1 MSGSRALAL
10 LFLVGCT
17 TAAPK
22 TGAPDGTVAGDGS
35 AGDSAG
41 PLEDEDSGG
50 GTAPTAGFGGCGE
63 RVHFSTLDA
72 AACVTA
78 AACTWA
84 GDQPYAYLGH
94 EVWAGEDI
102 DGDAV
107 PDIAISATLHDGPA
121 GADAGQVLLLSGAAV
136 TAGEVGPGGLGVV
149 AVVDGATPGA
159 SLGSALA
166 SAGDTDG
173 DGVFELAIGARGHDP
188 GGLPGAGAVLLV
200 SGTTGTVASPATETP
215 ATRISG
221 TQPWSRVGS
230 SLAGGADVDGDGL
243 DEVVLSSALRDPELG
258 DDLQGPGR
266 ASLFLGQAAGHGAEL
281 TIADADHAWAGSGTD
296 MAGHALAMG
305 DLDGDGYAELAIGA
319 PYAVGLRGRVVV
331 VAGGP
336 VLTSGTLSEPEA
348 FLDGSAAGDVFGWT
362 LAVADL
368 TGDGHPELIVGA
380 PLADTDELSTSGEVT
395 VYDGSGGIHL
405 GMAPLATV
413 RGHWDDQQLGTGLS
427 VGRPVAGAAPVLA
440 MGAVDAMHGLQTH
453 AGRLFLASG
462 DALTGEHSA
471 GTLPIQLHGAAS
483 KDYLGRTSA
492 FADLDGDGQDE
503 LLLGSAYVNT
513 DTATDA
519 GSLWLFW
526 GG

>member
-1 MSGSRALAL
+1 MSGLRSIVLVL
-10 LFLVGCT
+10 LVACS
-17 TAAPK
+17 TATPK
-22 TGAPDGTVAGDGS
+22 PSANDGTVPGDGGADDS
-35 AGDSAG
+35 GPEDGLDGDSG
-41 PLEDEDSGG
+41 D
-50 GTAPTAGFGGCGE
+50 GTVPAAFGSCGE
-63 RVHFSTLDA
+63 RVSYSTLDSA
-72 AACVTA
+72 GCVTA
-78 AACTWA
+78 AACVWA
-84 GDQPYAYLGH
+84 GSQPYAYLGH

-102 DGDAV
+102 DGDSV
-107 PDIAISATLHDGPA
+107 PDVALSATLHDGPA

-136 TAGEVGPGGLGVV
+136 AAGEQGPAGLGVI
-149 AVVDGATPGA
+149 AVLDGATLGA

-173 DGVFELAIGARGHDP
+173 DGVVELAVGARGHDP
-188 GGLPGAGAVLLV
+188 GGLPGAGAVLLF
-200 SGTTGTVASPATETP
+200 SGTTGTVASPAAETP
-215 ATRISG
+215 TTRISG

-243 DEVVLSSALRDPELG
+243 DELVLSSALRDPELG

-266 ASLFLGQAAGHGAEL
+266 ANLFLGQSAGHGAEL
-281 TIADADHAWAGSGTD
+281 TIADADHAWVGSGTD

-305 DLDGDGYAELAIGA
+305 DLDGDGYAEIAIA
-319 PYAVGLRGRVVV
+319 SPYAVGLRGRVVV

-336 VLTSGTLSEPEA
+336 VLTSGTLSEPAA
-348 FLDGSAAGDVFGWT
+348 FLDGSASGDVFGWT

-368 TGDGHPELIVGA
+368 TGDGRPELIVGA
-380 PLADTDELSTSGEVT
+380 PLADTDELSTSGEVSI
-395 VYDGSGGIHL
+395 YDGSGGISL

-413 RGHWDDQQLGTGLS
+413 RGHWDNQQLGTGLS

-462 DALTGEHSA
+462 DALSGELSA
-471 GTLPIQLHGAAS
+471 DTLPVQLHGAAS

-492 FADLDGDGQDE
+492 FADLDSDGQDE
-503 LLLGSAYVNT
+503 LILSSAYVNGDST
-513 DTATDA
+513 FDA
-519 GSLWLFW
+519 GSMWLFW